1 MSSPGRSPE
10 PGRPLRAVEDAGG
23 PSAAPQADPRLHQ
36 VIEMI
41 ADTSNSLEVY
51 DSQWRLRWV
60 SDELKNLVEEHD
72 EERLGY
78 GKHMFEAV
86 CLSPLWV
93 KILDPDNFFELALTW
108 TPLLIEDTPG
118 GKETLSEIAW
128 RAIRNWDPPVEVSK
142 EDLEG
147 WFEALEPVSPP
158 AIFKTSIRFVP
169 TGRLPGEVETYVIR
183 LHDPDGEHFGFLVS
197 HHNALPSGLTA
208 LLTRGDE
215 GMFERMARLMDPG
228 RKRAAILFADLQSS
242 ARLSRRLPTASF
254 FRLIGELTAAIDRVV
269 GDHGG
274 VVGKHAGD
282 GVTAFFLVDDLESPS
297 LAARAALES
306 ARDISIVIRDTAK
319 SLGEETGLIDPD
331 DCRVNVAV
339 HWGGTLYMGQLVTGG
354 RLEITALG
362 DEVNE
367 CARIQESAQEGE
379 TLVSKAVVEHLSS
392 DDAAALE
399 IDPDSVLYRTVS
411 ELPGASEK
419 AKLDAGTIPVTTL

>member
-1 MSSPGRSPE
+1 MSSLDRSPE
-10 PGRPLRAVEDAGG
+10 HARPLKAVEDSDA
-23 PSAAPQADPRLHQ
+23 SARAQVDPRLQ
-36 VIEMI
+36 EVIQSL
-41 ADTSNSLEVY
+41 ADTTNTIEVY
-51 DSQWRLRWV
+51 DSQWRMIWL
-60 SDELKNLVEEHD
+60 SDEIKHLVDEHD

-86 CLSPLWV
+86 CLNPVWV

-108 TPLLIEDTPG
+108 TPLLIENTPG
-118 GKETLSEIAW
+118 GKQTLTEIAW
-128 RAIRNWDPPVEVSK
+128 RAIQSWDPPIEFSR
-142 EDLEG
+142 EDLEA
-147 WFEALEPVSPP
+147 WFDALEPVSPP

-169 TGRLPGEVETYVIR
+169 TSRLPGEVETYIVR

-215 GMFERMARLMDPG
+215 GMFRRMAGLVDPG

-242 ARLSRRLPTASF
+242 ASLSRRLPTATY
-254 FRLIGELTAAIDRVV
+254 FRLIGDLIAAIDGVV
-269 GDHGG
+269 GNYGG

-282 GVTAFFLVDDLESPS
+282 GVTAFFLVDDLGSPS
-297 LAARAALES
+297 AAARVALES
-306 ARDISIVIRDTAK
+306 ARDISVVTRDTAK
-319 SLGEETGLIDPD
+319 ASGEETGLIDSD
-331 DCRVNVAV
+331 DCKVNVAV

-367 CARIQESAQEGE
+367 CARIQESARDGE
-379 TLVSKAVVEHLSS
+379 ILVSKAVVEHLGAA
-392 DDAAALE
+392 DAADLG
-399 IDPDSVLYRTVS
+399 IDPDSVLYRTVA

-419 AKLDAGTIPVTTL
+419 AREDAGTIPVTTL